1 MLTTLML
8 ALALGQPD
16 ALPEVAPPP
25 RPVPPLIDFAPV
37 PNGYKVELS
46 RRGVERFRELLENTD
61 EKQAAAALRDLAKKK
76 RAGVTPDDA
85 AAGKLELLAFVAGSQ
100 IPALRTELRDKAGPG
115 GAVITVT
122 GFQKADLPI
131 PEDRPRLKRIAGV
144 VQGIMPLLPADTR
157 DVLLGLSAMSRTTPL
172 TWRVEPRD

>member
-1 MLTTLML
+1 ML
-8 ALALGQPD
+8 ATVTIALVLGQPD
-16 ALPEVAPPP
+16 PLPEVAPPP
-25 RPVPPLIDFAPV
+25 RPVAPLIDFAPV
-37 PNGYKVELS
+37 PNGYRVELN
-46 RRGVERFRELLENTD
+46 RRGVERFRDLLETTD

-76 RAGVTPDDA
+76 RTGETPDEA

-131 PEDRPRLKRIAGV
+131 PADRPRLRRVGGV
-144 VQGIMPLLPADTR
+144 VQGIVPLLPADAR

-172 TWRVEPRD
+172 SWRVEPRP